1 MARLSVRW
9 SQAPSRAPPP
19 PAGQRRAGPQ
29 RQRPGDQLCHHPG
42 GDSRNLNEDQKE
54 ALRKFAEAMGELP
67 ASSSAGESGERS
79 VFHRRKK
86 K

>member
-1 MARLSVRW
+1 MKCKVEPGTQPGTTLRLR
-9 SQAPSRAPPP
+9 
-19 PAGQRRAGPQ
+19 GQRRAGPQ
-29 RQRPGDQLCHHPG
+29 RQRPGDQYVTIRVEIP
-42 GDSRNLNEDQKE
+42 RNLNEDQKE